1 MTAPV
6 LLNADPVE
14 NDIVNTNAE
23 TDLLSYTVPANTLGT
38 THALRVSIS
47 CDYFNNSGAN
57 RTFVLKI
64 KYGSTTM
71 YNDTS
76 DSIAVLSS
84 RRPVTIDFILF
95 PKNATNSQGV
105 VGMITLSGV
114 GLATTGFGDLA
125 TDEVLV
131 ETPFVGANASED
143 STTSLALKVTITHS
157 LADPNISL
165 RKVFSAI
172 EKM

>member
-6 LLNADPVE
+6 LLSADPVE
-14 NDIVNTNAE
+14 NDIVNTVTE

-47 CDYFNNSGAN
+47 CDYLNNSAAN

-76 DSIAVLSS
+76 DVTSILSS
-84 RRPVTIDFILF
+84 RRPVLIDFFLF

-105 VGMITLSGV
+105 AGNITVSAV
-114 GLATTGFGDLA
+114 GLATTGFGDLG

-131 ETPFVGANASED
+131 QTPFVGANAAED

-157 LADPNISL
+157 IADTNVSL
-165 RKVFSAI
+165 RKVFSTI

>member
-6 LLNADPVE
+6 LLSADPVE
-14 NDIVNTNAE
+14 NDIVNTVTE

-38 THALRVSIS
+38 THALRVNIS

-57 RTFVLKI
+57 RTFILKI

-71 YNDTS
+71 YQDTT
-76 DSIAVLSS
+76 DVFAVLSS
-84 RRPVTIDFILF
+84 RRPVMIDFIFF

-105 VGMITLSGV
+105 VGNITASFT

-131 ETPFVGANASED
+131 QTPFVGVNASED

-157 LADPNISL
+157 AADANLSL
-165 RKVFSAI
+165 RKVFSTI

>member
-6 LLNADPVE
+6 LLSADPVE
-14 NDIVNTNAE
+14 NDIINTVTE
-23 TDLLSYTVPANTLGT
+23 TDLLSYTIPANTLGT

-47 CDYFNNSGAN
+47 CDYFNNSAN
-57 RTFVLKI
+57 RTFILKI

-71 YNDTS
+71 YQDTS
-76 DSIAVLSS
+76 DVFAVLSS
-84 RRPVTIDFILF
+84 RRPVIIDFFLF

-105 VGMITLSGV
+105 AGNITASFT
-114 GLATTGFGDLA
+114 GLATTGVGDLGS
-125 TDEVLV
+125 DEVQIQ
-131 ETPFVGANASED
+131 TPFVGVNATED

-157 LADPNISL
+157 AADATLSL
-165 RKVFSAI
+165 RKLFSTI

>member
-6 LLNADPVE
+6 LLSVDPVE
-14 NDIVNTNAE
+14 NDIVNTASE

-38 THALRVSIS
+38 THALRVNIS

-57 RTFVLKI
+57 RTFILKI

-71 YNDTS
+71 YQDTS
-76 DSIAVLSS
+76 DVLAVLSS
-84 RRPVTIDFILF
+84 RRPVIIDFYF
-95 PKNATNSQGV
+95 YPRNVTNSQGV
-105 VGMITLSGV
+105 AGNITVSFT
-114 GLATTGFGDLA
+114 GLATTGFGDLGS
-125 TDEVLV
+125 DEVQV
-131 ETPFVGANASED
+131 QTPFVGVNASED

-157 LADPNISL
+157 AADTNVSL
-165 RKVFSAI
+165 RKLSSTI